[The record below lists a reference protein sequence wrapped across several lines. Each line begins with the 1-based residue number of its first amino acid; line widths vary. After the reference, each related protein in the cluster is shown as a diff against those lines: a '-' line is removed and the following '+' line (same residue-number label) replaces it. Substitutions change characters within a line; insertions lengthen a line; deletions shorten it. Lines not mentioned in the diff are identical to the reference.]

1 MLIISIKGDHVC
13 EALAQNKYSVNGNGS
28 HFYFITFIII
38 LVINFT
44 VLFRPRASLSKHVTL
59 APQTH

>member
-1 MLIISIKGDHVC
+1 MLIISIKRDHVC

-38 LVINFT
+38 LVINIT
-44 VLFRPRASLSKHVTL
+44 VPFQTQSLSE
-59 APQTH
+59 

>member
-38 LVINFT
+38 LVINIT
-44 VLFRPRASLSKHVTL
+44 VPFQTQSLSE
-59 APQTH
+59 